1 MNAFSTWNY
10 NLWFYHHA
18 LSHPGFTN
26 TDKDADVYHLK
37 PYLKKHHKQKPGI
50 MSSFLFPSIVYI
62 LPGFY
67 YGQTLVYMLS
77 TIYGT
82 LFSHRVKIPRNNY
95 SIFDITLILTRIII
109 FYYMGIYSAISHMI
123 ACNVFYHI
131 NVMGDHDT
139 YDVSVENHYEGKDW
153 LKLQVQ
159 NSGNFKVDCP
169 IYTYV
174 FGGINYQIEHHLF
187 PSMSNAFYTQ
197 ISPTVQQYCKDKNIQ
212 YIVHKSLF
220 EVFQQYYK
228 TLKHFNS

>member
-1 MNAFSTWNY
+1 
-10 NLWFYHHA
+10 
-18 LSHPGFTN
+18 
-26 TDKDADVYHLK
+26 
-37 PYLKKHHKQKPGI
+37 
-50 MSSFLFPSIVYI
+50 
-62 LPGFY
+62 
-67 YGQTLVYMLS
+67 
-77 TIYGT
+77 
-82 LFSHRVKIPRNNY
+82 
-95 SIFDITLILTRIII
+95 
-109 FYYMGIYSAISHMI
+109 
-123 ACNVFYHI
+123 
-131 NVMGDHDT
+131 MGDHDT

-212 YIVHKSLF
+212 YVVHKSLF